1 MYEGAPGGRG
11 AEENRDE
18 VGQGEGERIKERP
31 DAPEHGDGLTESQPE
46 GADGNISR
54 EDRKMETTVILP
66 STTEF
71 VNAEGETITA
81 ADVEKGSMVTVET
94 DSTEG
99 AVKYSSWQA

>member
-1 MYEGAPGGRG
+1 
-11 AEENRDE
+11 
-18 VGQGEGERIKERP
+18 
-31 DAPEHGDGLTESQPE
+31 
-46 GADGNISR
+46 
-54 EDRKMETTVILP
+54 METTVILP